1 MKLVLFLVMAL
12 LLSADEVVELKVKG
26 KSVQSFT
33 KESAAS
39 RAPSFKANDEVT
51 YYKNG
56 IKDERSKF
64 VGSRELFIS
73 FGEGSRV
80 DYKVFAKKYNLQ
92 YIREINRLY
101 KTALFKTE
109 GSEDIIEVANHF
121 NQLDEVRL
129 AQPNFKRFRE
139 LR

>member
-1 MKLVLFLVMAL
+1 MKLIILLFLTL

-26 KSVQSFT
+26 KGIQSFT
-33 KESAAS
+33 KESSSS
-39 RAPSFKANDEVT
+39 RAPSFKVNDEVT

-56 IKDERSKF
+56 VKDERTKF
-64 VGSRELFIS
+64 VASREIFVS
-73 FGEGSRV
+73 FGKSSKI
-80 DYKVFAKKYNLQ
+80 DYAIFASEHNLQ

-101 KTALFKTE
+101 KTALFK
-109 GSEDIIEVANHF
+109 SLSSVDIIEVTNKF
-121 NQLDEVRL
+121 NLLDEVRL